1 MQVVIEIP
9 DSIAGRMEAKW
20 GNIEKR
26 ALELLAADGYRV
38 EAITHSQVGQLLE
51 LSRYQVDGFL
61 KQEKA
66 YLHYTEADLEQ
77 DRQTMRELTTELVA
91 K

>member
-38 EAITHSQVGQLLE
+38 EAIAHSQVGQLLE

-77 DRQTMRELTTELVA
+77 DRQTIAFL

>member
-26 ALELLAADGYRV
+26 ALELLADGYRV
-38 EAITHSQVGQLLE
+38 EAIAHSQVGQLLE

-77 DRQTMRELTTELVA
+77 DRQTIRIIQPTTQ
-91 K
+91 

>member
-38 EAITHSQVGQLLE
+38 EAITHARVGQLLE

-77 DRQTMRELTTELVA
+77 DRQTIHILGSA
-91 K
+91 